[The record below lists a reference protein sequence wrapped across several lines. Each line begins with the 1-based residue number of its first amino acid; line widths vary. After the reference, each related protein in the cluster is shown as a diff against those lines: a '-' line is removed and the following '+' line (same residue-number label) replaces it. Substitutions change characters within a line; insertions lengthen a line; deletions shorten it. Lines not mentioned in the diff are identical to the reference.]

1 MREPFRNNIPL
12 RVFVYRVLWEDTS
25 RFLLNLQ
32 SNLYTMKKGILIL
45 LLFCSA
51 FADAQS
57 LKDALFSGRLKND
70 NNTVIR
76 KGEDLS
82 AKMVDTTRKAAVD
95 TIIRFK
101 GDSLTLD
108 SIAKGLSV
116 HRDTVLVSTADNQII
131 STTQPAAQAT
141 ENPVTATAGDTT
153 AVVATESTEAPKEA
167 AAPVAKSNN
176 TLIKEY
182 VDSVA
187 KTLNT
192 DVLNSKRVKK
202 GTYYVT
208 VSYAI
213 ETDGKV
219 DITEVIVSPEN
230 AFLQSSI
237 RSQLELEPPV
247 LEPVKNSAGTPRKV
261 SRKYNFTLNKE

>member
-1 MREPFRNNIPL
+1 
-12 RVFVYRVLWEDTS
+12 
-25 RFLLNLQ
+25 
-32 SNLYTMKKGILIL
+32 MKKGILIL
-45 LLFCSA
+45 LLFCSV

-76 KGEDLS
+76 KGDDLS
-82 AKMVDTTRKAAVD
+82 AKMVDTTRRATVD

-108 SIAKGLSV
+108 SIAKGMAV
-116 HRDTVLVSTADNQII
+116 HRDTILVSTADNKVIAPAP
-131 STTQPAAQAT
+131 STAPATDTAAVAAQAG
-141 ENPVTATAGDTT
+141 VTDTAAVAAEGAET
-153 AVVATESTEAPKEA
+153 AEATEAPKEA
-167 AAPVAKSNN
+167 APAAKSNN

-187 KTLNT
+187 RGLNT
-192 DVLNSKRVKK
+192 DVLPNKRIKK

-208 VSYAI
+208 VTYAI

-219 DITEVIVSPEN
+219 DITDVFVSPEN
-230 AFLQSSI
+230 AFLQSQI
-237 RSQLELEPPV
+237 RNQLELEPPR
-247 LEPVKNSAGTPRKV
+247 LEPVTNSAGVARKV
-261 SRKYNFTLNKE
+261 SRKHNFTLTKE

>member
-1 MREPFRNNIPL
+1 
-12 RVFVYRVLWEDTS
+12 
-25 RFLLNLQ
+25 
-32 SNLYTMKKGILIL
+32 MKKGILIL
-45 LLFCSA
+45 LLFCA
-51 FADAQS
+51 QFADAQS

-70 NNTVIR
+70 NNSVIR

-82 AKMVDTTRKAAVD
+82 TKMVDTTRKATVD
-95 TIIRFK
+95 TVIRFK

-108 SIAKGLSV
+108 SIAKGMAV
-116 HRDTVLVSTADNQII
+116 HRDTVLVSTVDNKVIPA
-131 STTQPAAQAT
+131 TQPAAPVTEGAAT
-141 ENPVTATAGDTT
+141 EAPASDTAAA
-153 AVVATESTEAPKEA
+153 AVEEAPKEA
-167 AAPVAKSNN
+167 APAAKSNN
-176 TLIKEY
+176 TLMKEY

-192 DVLNSKRVKK
+192 EVLNSKKIKK
-202 GTYYVT
+202 GTYYIT

-230 AFLQSSI
+230 AFLQSNI
-237 RSQLELEPPV
+237 RSQLELEPPR